1 MTEDWAK
8 WTGEV
13 IGGVFP
19 LRRVLSTGDHSAVF
33 LTEWKAQNLPDAAL
47 KLVQDFPTVEQAQIS
62 HWTTV
67 AALPHPH
74 LIRLLKTG
82 RCQLGGRRFLFVV
95 MEYADQALSQ
105 ILPQR
110 PLTAEE
116 AREMLLP
123 TLDAVAFLHRNNLVH
138 GHLKP
143 SNILVVQDQLKL
155 ASDGVLPAGESTANT
170 GASSSVYDPPE
181 AKHANISA
189 AGDIWSL
196 GITLIEALTQHP
208 LSLPAVESETVLLPA
223 DLPPMFAGMIRRCL
237 NRNPAGRPT
246 ATDLQAEID
255 PALPLPVATVPE
267 SPSDEVQSLE
277 VPTPEVR
284 TPQVPSPEV
293 PTPAVSSAGVPSP
306 LVSIPAPTARE
317 APHAATPSRVA
328 APPAQPRRLV
338 PAIAVLLIVLTA
350 IWAAVH
356 VQRNRASSQTAAPS
370 TAESQN
376 SQASSPAPSELPA
389 QPDSAKPVALP
400 PANGPTS
407 VLHQEIPEIP
417 RGVRDTIHGRIRV
430 DVRVTVDSSGN
441 VVEEALEKAG
451 PSKYFSHLAAEAA
464 RKWKF
469 APANGQ
475 SNRKWLLRFEF
486 ARAGATAQAGAP
498 RS

>member
-13 IGGVFP
+13 IGGAFP

-67 AALPHPH
+67 AALSHPH

-105 ILPQR
+105 ILPLR
-110 PLTAEE
+110 PLTSEE

-123 TLDAVAFLHRNNLVH
+123 TLDALAFLHRYNLVH

-143 SNILVVQDQLKL
+143 SNILVVQDQVKL
-155 ASDGVLPAGESTANT
+155 ASDAVLPAGESTANT
-170 GASSSVYDPPE
+170 GVPSVYDPPE
-181 AKHANISA
+181 AKRGNLSA

-208 LSLPAVESETVLLPA
+208 PSMPAVESEAVLLPA
-223 DLPPMFAGMIRRCL
+223 DLPPIFAGMIRRCL
-237 NRNPAGRPT
+237 NRDPADRPT
-246 ATDLQAEID
+246 AAALDAEIN
-255 PALPLPVATVPE
+255 PPPINPPPQLPVAMVPE
-267 SPSDEVQSLE
+267 PPVE
-277 VPTPEVR
+277 VP
-284 TPQVPSPEV
+284 
-293 PTPAVSSAGVPSP
+293 GP
-306 LVSIPAPTARE
+306 LVSTAAPKVRE
-317 APHAATPSRVA
+317 VPVVA
-328 APPAQPRRLV
+328 ALREEPPKQQWFV
-338 PAIAVLLIVLTA
+338 PAIAVLLIVG
-350 IWAAVH
+350 AAVGAGVH
-356 VQRNRASSQTAAPS
+356 MLSSRTASQRVESSTAA
-370 TAESQN
+370 SQI
-376 SQASSPAPSELPA
+376 SQAPPPSPSEVSA
-389 QPDSAKPVALP
+389 TADSAKQAALP
-400 PANGPTS
+400 SANGSPS
-407 VLHQEIPEIP
+407 LLHQEIPEIP
-417 RGVRDTIHGRIRV
+417 RGVRDTIRGRIKI

-469 APANGQ
+469 APTNGQ
-475 SNRKWLLRFEF
+475 DYRKWLLRFEF
-486 ARAGATAQAGAP
+486 TRGGVSAQASGP